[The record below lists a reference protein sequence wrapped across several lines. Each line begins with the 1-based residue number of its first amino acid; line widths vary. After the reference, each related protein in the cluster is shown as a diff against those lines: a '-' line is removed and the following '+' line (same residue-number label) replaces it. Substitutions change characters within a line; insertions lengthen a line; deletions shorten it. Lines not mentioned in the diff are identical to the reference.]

1 LACEYHRPPRRPIPG
16 GTLGDVGSK
25 GEPPRGSSDPPG
37 SGIKARPRIDVVLAR
52 SDTRAL
58 LEEARYHFAVASG
71 IDHAQEPERHQGAS
85 LPAAVALWRVVDLV
99 TREPENANLPRDSV
113 YHYVVNRAYAELTA
127 PFATESQRRHH
138 YLSVHL
144 PAGRPPTR
152 TNLARQTLV
161 NEIRARPEMPNYK
174 VMDRAIQLGVWM
186 PDQADDPANV
196 KRRIR
201 RLRQDA
207 TK

>member
-1 LACEYHRPPRRPIPG
+1 M
-16 GTLGDVGSK
+16 GSK
-25 GEPPRGSSDPPG
+25 DQPPRGSSDAPG
-37 SGIKARPRIDVVLAR
+37 SGVKARPRIDVVLAR
-52 SDTRAL
+52 PDARAL

-71 IDHAQEPERHQGAS
+71 IDHVEELERHWSAS
-85 LPAAVALWRVVDLV
+85 LPAGAALWRVVDLV

-127 PFATESQRRHH
+127 PIATESQRRQH
-138 YLSVHL
+138 YLSVYL
-144 PAGRPPTR
+144 PAGRSATR
-152 TNLARQTLV
+152 SNLARQALV
-161 NEIRARPEMPNYK
+161 GEIRARPEMPDYM
-174 VMDRAIQLGVWM
+174 VADRAIQLGVWM
-186 PDQADDPANV
+186 PGQADDPANV

>member
-1 LACEYHRPPRRPIPG
+1 M
-16 GTLGDVGSK
+16 GSK
-25 GEPPRGSSDPPG
+25 GQPPRGSSDAPG

-58 LEEARYHFAVASG
+58 LEEARHHFAVASG
-71 IDHAQEPERHQGAS
+71 IDHVQEPQRHQRAS
-85 LPAAVALWRVVDLV
+85 LPVAAALWRVVDLV

-127 PFATESQRRHH
+127 PIATESQRRHH

-144 PAGRPPTR
+144 PAGRPPAR
-152 TNLARQTLV
+152 TNLARQELV
-161 NEIRARPEMPNYK
+161 DEIRARPEMPDYL
-174 VMDRAIQLGVWM
+174 VADRATLLGVWKLG
-186 PDQADDPANV
+186 QANDPANV